1 MGSRNKRQPL
11 NSIPEFQGVRS
22 RSRPGVARDQPKA
35 QGQQPRSSG
44 GQAGSDARTDKARQQ
59 TVRNRDLDVAEEHD
73 GRTPVVGDALADPG
87 ALFEKLTMKLA
98 SQVDKAAS
106 KAGLK
111 ASQELSRKLT
121 EELDDA
127 IRVAMSTADKVGT
140 LVRQAVQAAVDDTLR
155 TAVLDATRVRDQQLA
170 QLALIDRTAWGTDD
184 IEAVRLRVDAE
195 MKRAGLT
202 RLTTPTNLTPFDV
215 VDSEEH
221 NHAASYEVL
230 SPAYVET
237 VTGRVVQ
244 RGAVRRLPADGTGE
258 SKGRG

>member
-1 MGSRNKRQPL
+1 M
-11 NSIPEFQGVRS
+11 
-22 RSRPGVARDQPKA
+22 
-35 QGQQPRSSG
+35 
-44 GQAGSDARTDKARQQ
+44 
-59 TVRNRDLDVAEEHD
+59 
-73 GRTPVVGDALADPG
+73 GDALADPSV
-87 ALFEKLTMKLA
+87 LFEKLTVKLA

-155 TAVLDATRVRDQQLA
+155 TAVLDATRVRDEQLA
-170 QLALIDRTAWGTDD
+170 QLALIDRTVWGTAD
-184 IEAVRLRVDAE
+184 IAAVRLRVEAE

-202 RLTTPTNLTPFDV
+202 RLTTPANLPAFDV
-215 VDSEEH
+215 VDPEGH
-221 NHAASYEVL
+221 NDAASYEVL

-237 VTGRVVQ
+237 TTGRVVQ
-244 RGAVRRLPADGTGE
+244 RGAVRQLPADGTVE
-258 SKGRG
+258 SKGKG

>member
-1 MGSRNKRQPL
+1 M
-11 NSIPEFQGVRS
+11 
-22 RSRPGVARDQPKA
+22 
-35 QGQQPRSSG
+35 
-44 GQAGSDARTDKARQQ
+44 
-59 TVRNRDLDVAEEHD
+59 
-73 GRTPVVGDALADPG
+73 GDALADPG
-87 ALFEKLTMKLA
+87 VLFEKLTMKLA

-202 RLTTPTNLTPFDV
+202 RLATPADLTPFDIM
-215 VDSEEH
+215 DLEEH
-221 NHAASYEVL
+221 NDAASYEVV
-230 SPAYVET
+230 SPAYIET
-237 VTGRVVQ
+237 ATGRVVQ
-244 RGAVRRLPADGTGE
+244 RGTARTLPTDSTSE